1 MGHHEPKF
9 IGEEHPDSDRVQL
22 ILLAALVVVWLVDSF
37 LLKWGT
43 ITQVP
48 LFARLGNSVAFIGF
62 GAYLVQKSH
71 KLVIEADE
79 PGLVDWGVYSI
90 SRHPMYLGSMLF
102 ELGIA
107 TSTLS
112 VPALLVW
119 VVIFL
124 EYNRFAAFEEESLLE
139 VMGDEYK
146 QYQSKVRRWAIF

>member
-1 MGHHEPKF
+1 MGHHEPEF

-22 ILLAALVVVWLVDSF
+22 ILLAVLVVVWLVDSF

-48 LFARLGNSVAFIGF
+48 LFARLVTTIVFIGF
-62 GAYLVQKSH
+62 GVYLVQKSH
-71 KLVIEADE
+71 KLVIEAEE

-102 ELGIA
+102 ELGIV

-112 VPALLVW
+112 IPALLVW
-119 VVIFL
+119 VVIFIA
-124 EYNRFAAFEEESLLE
+124 YNRFAAFEEESLLE
-139 VMGDEYK
+139 VLGDEYK